1 MIDDVVSVMPCPV
14 NEAGVAAMLEVLP
27 YDVQPRC
34 RSDTSLLADRAVGCQ
49 NWNMQPGMMW
59 AVAGG
64 DDHGPDMFRGQVE
77 PCHRLRAVEP
87 TGSDGR
93 QDLAAE
99 AGLIDVSVDGVE
111 EAVHSLIG
119 FSNLGAKIRSE

>member
-1 MIDDVVSVMPCPV
+1 MRRPAGQQMINHVSSVMPCPAD
-14 NEAGVAAMLEVLP
+14 EAGVAAMLEVLP

-49 NWNMQPGMMW
+49 HWNVQPGMMW
-59 AVAGG
+59 AVASS
-64 DDHGPDMFRGQVE
+64 DDHGLEMFSSQVE
-77 PCHRLRAVEP
+77 PCHRVRDVKP

-99 AGLIDVSVDGVE
+99 AGLIDVSVD
-111 EAVHSLIG
+111 
-119 FSNLGAKIRSE
+119 